1 MKHINFNQST
11 VLNEYARIAADNGLI
26 KQAQEATEVVEQ
38 SESAAPEIVTFE
50 KGTTI
55 ALPEAKRAFDAF
67 LSDLGKERM
76 LVGLFNSLRQWEIS
90 PETDPVE
97 LGKILFKEFGWQPM
111 VLKLLKKHFP
121 QSIQP
126 GKQATD
132 KNSGKK
138 IAEQSIYNVSG
149 ETGEQLVEKAHP
161 GGGTKTEL
169 THSKTNENLVETIVE
184 QQGVDIG
191 VARSIPKGTYAT
203 LVDLYL
209 KLNKMGYGEHLGE
222 LRKAIN
228 KVATREDYVL
238 YTLNML
244 ANRLDNMGYLEAAN
258 RIDEILKI
266 AVTTTQQ
273 NALRDVE
280 KQMVDTMV
288 DTMVSSLPGGAT
300 AGGQR
305 SVIQNQKNRSFQE
318 ARHNIERF
326 VNSQPEL
333 RSSFNEALSAVYPY
347 MNQYV
352 ALKQQVQPKA
362 PGFYDM
368 KMPISDRMLAEK
380 ETEYEKGKAGVGDI
394 RTMSWRQRVFT
405 DWPTAKK
412 FADWYMKMMKGI
424 LGDEDFVKSEH
435 RIPINR
441 MEDGVTRPMR
451 RGIQKALSYIKE
463 NYGSGAK
470 LKEAYDAKMSAAEE
484 PGGAARPG
492 TPGERI
498 SPDERTRLRMQ
509 DQVYNDL
516 VRMDPRWADEPDV
529 QNRIRR
535 LVEQAER
542 YHDLSNPKGYGNAL
556 RIILNQF

>member
-1 MKHINFNQST
+1 MKHIDFNQST
-11 VLNEYARIAADNGLI
+11 VLNEYARIAVDNGLI

-38 SESAAPEIVTFE
+38 SESTEPGVVTFE

-67 LSDLGKERM
+67 LSDLEKERM
-76 LVGLFNSLRQWEIS
+76 LVGLFNSLKQWKIP
-90 PETDPVE
+90 PETDPVK

-111 VLKLLKKHFP
+111 VLQLLKKHFP

-126 GKQATD
+126 GKQAAD
-132 KNSGKK
+132 KNDGKK

-169 THSKTNENLVETIVE
+169 THSKTDENLVETIVE
-184 QQGVDIG
+184 QQDADIG
-191 VARSIPKGTYAT
+191 VAQSVPKGTYAT

-209 KLNKMGYGEHLGE
+209 KLNKMGYGEHLNE
-222 LRKAIN
+222 LRRAIN

-238 YTLNML
+238 YTLNIL
-244 ANRLDNMGYLEAAN
+244 ADKLDNIGYSEAAN
-258 RIDEILKI
+258 RIDEILKV

-305 SVIQNQKNRSFQE
+305 SVIQSQKNKSFEE
-318 ARHNIERF
+318 ARHNIERL
-326 VNSQPEL
+326 VNTQPEL
-333 RSSFNEALSAVYPY
+333 RSIYNDALSTISPY

-352 ALKQQVQPKA
+352 ALRQKVEPAVPEYRWQDFEQ
-362 PGFYDM
+362 
-368 KMPISDRMLAEK
+368 MLARK
-380 ETEYEKGKAGVGDI
+380 TEEEKGKAGTGEMKAVP
-394 RTMSWRQRVFT
+394 WRQKVLT
-405 DWPTAKK
+405 DWSTAKK

-470 LKEAYDAKMSAAEE
+470 LKEAYDAKMSAKE
-484 PGGAARPG
+484 PGEVTRPSVPDERIA
-492 TPGERI
+492 PGERI
-498 SPDERTRLRMQ
+498 RLRMQ
-509 DQVYNDL
+509 DQVYNSL
-516 VRMDPRWADEPDV
+516 VRMDPRWANEPDV

-535 LVEQAER
+535 LIEQAER
-542 YHDLSNPKGYGNAL
+542 YHDLSNPRGYRNAL